1 MKRDT
6 RIASVLIGAIS
17 LIMVTLLIM
26 QIWVSYKQTLSHM
39 RTDTLNLG
47 QMLDTYTEGVVRQHD
62 LLLID
67 LSDRI
72 ANNELAY
79 SRSSRFSNLLERQ
92 QKLFGQLSDI
102 ALYDTN
108 GRAILNTEAR
118 APDDAD
124 VSQRDFFI
132 HHSQV
137 VSNTLFIS
145 PPNQNNVS
153 GKWYITLSRRISGPD
168 GHFIGVIATA
178 INIERFLALYSKL
191 DIGRYGSVSLMH
203 PAGILMARYPYD
215 PGYIGLD
222 VSDSPIFTHN
232 LRERDIGTVVMHSR
246 FDGVERIYAYHRNPH
261 YGLITTVAVSSDEGL
276 DSWERESAWA
286 SGLVLSMLGII
297 VFIGRRLLGDIRQRA
312 EISAALSDAQDA
324 LLQANSQLK
333 VMAEEDPLTGLAN
346 RRRFDYC
353 LVKEVRRCARKLEPI
368 SLLLIDVDEFK
379 KFNDAYGH
387 PAGDACLRDV
397 AESLKSCTRRPGD
410 VAARY
415 GGEEL
420 VVILPGIDQAGAQA
434 VAERFMAKL
443 ADKNIPHRQS
453 QYGVVTVS
461 IGLVTVQSF
470 LAIKRET
477 QLIMAADAALYE
489 AKGCGRNQIKTGSFL
504 QVHF

>member
-6 RIASVLIGAIS
+6 RIASVLIAAIS
-17 LIMVTLLIM
+17 FIMVTLLIM

-39 RTDTLNLG
+39 RVDTLNLG

-79 SRSSRFSNLLERQ
+79 SRSNKFSSLLERQ
-92 QKLFGQLSDI
+92 QKLFGLLSDI
-102 ALYDTN
+102 ALYDAE

-118 APDDAD
+118 ASDGAD
-124 VSQRDFFI
+124 VSQRDFFL
-132 HHSQV
+132 HHRQV
-137 VSNTLFIS
+137 VNNVLFIS
-145 PPNQNNVS
+145 PPIRNNVS
-153 GKWYITLSRRISGPD
+153 GKWYITLSRRINGLD
-168 GHFIGVIATA
+168 GRFAGVIATT

-222 VSDSPIFTHN
+222 VSDSPIFTQN
-232 LRERDIGTVVMHSR
+232 LRVGDSGSIVMHSR

-261 YGLITTVAVSSDEGL
+261 YGLITMVAVSSDEGL
-276 DSWERESAWA
+276 ESWKRESVWA
-286 SGLVLSMLGII
+286 AGLVLSLLGII
-297 VFIGRRLLGDIRQRA
+297 VFIGQRLLGDIRQRA
-312 EISAALSDAQDA
+312 AISADLSEAQDA

-333 VMAEEDPLTGLAN
+333 AMAEEDPLTGLAN

-353 LVKEVRRCARKLEPI
+353 LVKEVHRCARKLEPI

-379 KFNDAYGH
+379 KFNDTYGH

-397 AESLKSCTRRPGD
+397 AESLKSCTRRPGN

-420 VVILPGIDQAGAQA
+420 VAILPGMDQASALA
-434 VAERFMAKL
+434 VAECFMAKL

-470 LAIKRET
+470 LVMKRES

-489 AKGCGRNQIKTGSFL
+489 AKRCGRNQIKIGNFL
-504 QVHF
+504 QGYS